1 MRSFLNAQDRTHTIG
16 RLRRLT
22 PDTERQWGTM
32 TAPQMIAHL
41 TDQMT
46 HALGLVEAT
55 QEKGWRRNAL
65 VRYLAIYV
73 VPWPKGR
80 IKGPADAFVT
90 KPGEWERDIDRLIGY
105 VEDFGSRDV
114 AGPCPPHAIFG
125 ALSTKDWGA
134 FCWKH
139 FDHHLRQFGA

>member
-1 MRSFLNAQDRTHTIG
+1 MRSFLNAQDRAHTIG

-22 PDTERQWGTM
+22 ADTERQWGTM

-41 TDQMT
+41 SDQMT

-55 QEKGWRRNAL
+55 QENGWRRNAL

-73 VPWPKGR
+73 VPWPRGR

-105 VEDFGSRDV
+105 VEDFVLHDRKAPYPLHAV
-114 AGPCPPHAIFG
+114 LGPM
-125 ALSTKDWGA
+125 TRNDWGA

-139 FDHHLRQFGA
+139 FDHHLRQFGV